1 MTVDGHPPH
10 TNQSLHHH
18 LRHPGRLGKIIF
30 GDQEIENEEL
40 RMEDYRQFGQD
51 RGTLPSGRRSSL
63 IGPKIGVCPEPI
75 GRAIV

>member
-1 MTVDGHPPH
+1 M
-10 TNQSLHHH
+10 LY
-18 LRHPGRLGKIIF
+18 L
-30 GDQEIENEEL
+30 
-40 RMEDYRQFGQD
+40 QFGQD